1 MSEAIW
7 SIIKYKPK
15 AGCEDEFK
23 EDGLV
28 RLAEIMKKY
37 STTWSMI
44 ELDTGEIV
52 QINRNPNIEAT
63 LEGQIEGMEWLDSVD
78 NLLEKDKEGSRTV
91 AFSGLEMDLD
101 HSFQAPLKTQ

>member
-7 SIIKYKPK
+7 SIIKYKLK

-37 STTWSMI
+37 SATWSMI

-78 NLLEKDKEGSRTV
+78 NLLEKDKEGSRTD

>member
-7 SIIKYKPK
+7 SIIKYKLK
-15 AGCEDEFK
+15 VGCEHEFK

-37 STTWSMI
+37 SATWSMI

-63 LEGQIEGMEWLDSVD
+63 LEGQIEGMERLDSVE

-91 AFSGLEMDLD
+91 SFSSLEMDLD

>member
-37 STTWSMI
+37 SATWSMI

-52 QINRNPNIEAT
+52 QIN
-63 LEGQIEGMEWLDSVD
+63 
-78 NLLEKDKEGSRTV
+78 
-91 AFSGLEMDLD
+91 
-101 HSFQAPLKTQ
+101 

>member
-1 MSEAIW
+1 MSEAVW

-23 EDGLV
+23 KDGLT
-28 RLAEIMKKY
+28 RLAEMMEKY
-37 STTWSMI
+37 SATWSLI

-52 QINRNPNIEAT
+52 QINRNPSIEAT

-78 NLLEKDKEGSRTV
+78 HLLEKDMGGSRTQ
-91 AFSGLEMDLD
+91 AYSGLEMDVQ
-101 HSFQAPLKTQ
+101 HSFQNK